1 MDKAPYIIGSP
12 EEWKRFAEEHPIF
25 MQRLPKLNGTINKVI
40 ARQASGQMPIDRV
53 LMALGWICAHDFHEI
68 LILCGN
74 GLGIG
79 GLKLLRG
86 LYERAVTM
94 QYLSAFPDEVQR
106 FFDYNAIHIGKFY
119 SHTEK
124 EFNLKDTLPAKE
136 IEEVKAAKK
145 EAETRFKEPVCETCG
160 TTNTQ
165 MSWFAGGLL
174 SMAQK
179 SRKQLGLKKDEG
191 LDCLYGTCYFMPTM
205 HTHPTF
211 FTFPQW
217 IEFSDEGMEWKE
229 DAELRHVNHALGG
242 AHIVM
247 MHVLK
252 THNDFYKLGL
262 DEELGERQED
272 LLVSWRSSK

>member
-12 EEWKRFAEEHPIF
+12 EEWRRFAEDHPVF
-25 MQRLPKLNGTINKVI
+25 MQRLPKLRSTFNKII
-40 ARQASGQMPIDRV
+40 ARQAEGQMPVDRV
-53 LMALGWICAHDFHEI
+53 LMTLGWICAHTFEEI
-68 LILCGN
+68 LVLCGN

-86 LYERAVTM
+86 LFENAVTM
-94 QYLSAFPDEVQR
+94 QYLSAFPEEVQK
-106 FFDYNAIHIGKFY
+106 FFDYNAIHTGKYF

-124 EFNLKDTLPAKE
+124 DFDLKNTIAAE
-136 IEEVKAAKK
+136 QIEEIKKAKK
-145 EAETRFKEPVCETCG
+145 EAEVRFKEPICETCG

-174 SMAQK
+174 SMAQRA
-179 SRKQLGLKKDEG
+179 RKKLGLKKDEG
-191 LDCLYGTCYFMPTM
+191 LDGLYGMCYFMPTM
-205 HTHPTF
+205 HTHTTF

-217 IEFSDEGMEWKE
+217 IEFSDEGMEWKV
-229 DAELRHVNHALGG
+229 DAERDHVDHALGG
-242 AHIVM
+242 AHVVM

-252 THNDFYKLGL
+252 THNDYYKLEL

-272 LLVSWRSSK
+272 LLASWRKNS